1 MAIDVSKIIATR
13 DFKAYYDDWSSAI
26 AFPLDSVDYGE
37 IEAGAG
43 NWTEAGG
50 TVGGLSLSFNV
61 QRGSISIDQFVDPVI
76 TPVSGRTIN
85 MSTNLA
91 EITVANLDAA
101 AALGTTATTAAG
113 SGTRGNNRLLVS
125 DAVPDEFRAWCF
137 EALMQNEEAFRMVG
151 FKTQMTGS
159 PTVNIRPTE
168 PAQIALQVG
177 CRIDTTSD
185 PDRVLEVREIIPA
198 LP

>member
-13 DFKAYYDDWSSAI
+13 DFKAYYQEWNSSV

-43 NWTEAGG
+43 DWVEAGG

-61 QRGSISIDQFVDPVI
+61 QRGSISIDQFVDPVL
-76 TPVSGRTIN
+76 TPVSGRTIT

-113 SGTRGNNRLLVS
+113 SGTKGNNRLLVS
-125 DAVPDEFRAWCF
+125 DSVPDLFRTWCF
-137 EALMQNEEAFRMVG
+137 EALKQDAEPFRMVG
-151 FKTQMTGS
+151 YKTQMTGS

-168 PAQIALQVG
+168 PAQIALQVW
-177 CRIDTTSD
+177 CRVDTSGN
-185 PDRVLEVREIIPA
+185 PDRVLEIREIIPA